1 MVNFHVSAADMD
13 PGAQRG
19 LVGGVA
25 EPERISAPGEGRVL
39 SDHPSVRVSPKEQPR
54 PRRGGWSVS
63 QGLLYGRAAEVVNE
77 HAFCF
82 LPLNSLLTT
91 PPASSDPPSLLGD
104 LASR

>member
-1 MVNFHVSAADMD
+1 MVHFHVSAADMD

-25 EPERISAPGEGRVL
+25 EPDRIPAPGEGRV
-39 SDHPSVRVSPKEQPR
+39 PSVCPR
-54 PRRGGWSVS
+54 KSSHSHAGVGGRVS

-77 HAFCF
+77 RAFCF